1 MDKKSNHPQWALK
14 HKKKGTELRNI
25 RGRYYLYEVTSKYD
39 KEKKRARKITG
50 KCLGSITKDGF
61 KPSKR
66 NIEQDITDGSISVKS
81 YAGYLHFKNESKKW
95 LSQLQKSF
103 PDIWKQIYSMA
114 YIRLFHHSPIKR
126 MPFYYNHC
134 ILSEEFKG
142 LAFSDKTIGKLLN
155 KIGQQQSS
163 IDSFL
168 TYFVEGSN
176 AALIDATSVFTQ
188 TKNMYE
194 ARLGYNNKRQWDPQ
208 LNLLYLYDYK
218 LIMPLYYR
226 IIQGDLREI
235 SAFKLT
241 LEQSGLKDA
250 IIIGD
255 KGFSSEKNIEAIRDS
270 QLRYILPLRRNSA
283 RIDYSGFK
291 TGTKEDMDGYFG
303 YKKRYIWYKNIAIE
317 QDSLTV
323 FLDED
328 LRVNEEKD
336 YLDRISKYP
345 EDYNQESFFDKQK
358 RMGTLALM
366 TNIDDIGAEGLFQTY
381 KSRCEVEQL
390 FDVYKNFLKADRL
403 YVHSTESVKGWLFIN
418 HIALIVYY
426 SIFRALKQKKL
437 LSKIS
442 VEDVIEHLAHINKIK
457 IKDKWILQE
466 IPKKTDKLISSFG
479 LDLHIT

>member
-1 MDKKSNHPQWALK
+1 MTTSNHPEWALK
-14 HKKKGTELRNI
+14 HKKKGTELRKI

-39 KEKKRARKITG
+39 KERKRAKKITG

-66 NIEQDITDGSISVKS
+66 NIVQNISDARISVKS
-81 YAGYLHFKNESKKW
+81 YAGCLYFKNEAKKW
-95 LSQLQKSF
+95 VSQLKKSF
-103 PDIWKQIYSMA
+103 PDIWKQIYSMS
-114 YIRLFHHSPIKR
+114 YIRLFHQSPIKR
-126 MPFYYNHC
+126 MPFYFSNTF
-134 ILSEEFKG
+134 LSEEFKD
-142 LAFSDKTIGKLLN
+142 LSFSDKTLGKLLN

-168 TYFVEGSN
+168 KHFVENSN

-194 ARLGYNNKRQWDPQ
+194 ARLGYNNKRQWYPQ

-218 LIMPLYYR
+218 LIMPLYHR
-226 IIQGDLREI
+226 ILQGDLREI

-283 RIDYSGFK
+283 RIDYSGLK
-291 TGTKEDMDGYFG
+291 TGTKLDMDGYFR
-303 YKKRYIWYKNIAIE
+303 YKSRYIWFKNIAVE
-317 QDSLTV
+317 QDSLTL

-336 YLDRISKYP
+336 YLDRINKYP
-345 EDYNQESFFDKQK
+345 EDYSQKSFFDRQI
-358 RMGTLALM
+358 RMGALALM
-366 TNIDDIGAEGLFQTY
+366 TNIDDFGAEALFQTY
-381 KSRCEVEQL
+381 KSRCEVEQQ
-390 FDVYKNFLKADRL
+390 FDVYKDFLKADRL

-426 SIFRALKQKKL
+426 SIFRSLKQKKL

-442 VEDVIEHLAHINKIK
+442 VEDVIEHLAHINKVK

-466 IPKKTDKLISSFG
+466 IPKKTDKLISSLG
-479 LDLHIT
+479 LVLHIT